1 MILVADCSA
10 LVALATC
17 DALSLLDQLFGTVIV
32 PEAVYREAV
41 VGNKPE
47 AEHLR
52 VYLDGRVRA
61 LDPQRLMLLDGFS
74 DPGETEAML
83 LYRQLQA
90 DYLLINDRRGRRMA
104 RINNI
109 QVIGSLGVL
118 LGAKRAGLIEAVK
131 PFVQRLAESD
141 LYLSEALISTVL
153 EVAGEGSR

>member
-17 DALSLLDQLFGTVIV
+17 DALPLLDQLFGTVIV
-32 PEAVYREAV
+32 PEAVYREAA
-41 VGNKPE
+41 VGDKPE
-47 AEHLR
+47 AERLQ

-61 LDPQRLMLLDGFS
+61 LDPARLILLDGFS

-90 DYLLINDRRGRRMA
+90 DYLLIDDRRGRRMA

-109 QVIGSLGVL
+109 DVIGSLGVL
-118 LGAKRAGLIEAVK
+118 LGAKRAGLIKAVK
-131 PFVQRLAESD
+131 PSVQRLVESD

-153 EVAGEGSR
+153 EVAGEGPL